1 MIYRRYSRLLFSFSV
16 SIALIAL
23 ALDPE
28 YDRQHQHHDAE
39 YPRADTDIRRPAERA
54 VLPLPDHHLFG
65 GLIKGLVIV
74 VPLAE
79 IAFDIVRN
87 GHDCTFDLNGSFR
100 QKERHSW
107 SRFSEVFRTN
117 WKAGIIPSILFLLC
131 FAALLKGMIALWNG
145 AVAGTVSW
153 LLFSGAAFIA
163 VVIVGILSVLF
174 PMLSRFENSLGALLK
189 NTVMLS
195 LSHLPRAIALGVINS
210 VSLFLC
216 VRLVVPLF
224 FLPGLAALI
233 SSLFIEPMFKP
244 YMGEEK

>member
-1 MIYRRYSRLLFSFSV
+1 MFRNLFAPDSHLMVFMGKLTDCIFLSLFFV
-16 SIALIAL
+16 VCCFGVVTTGASIAAL
-23 ALDPE
+23 
-28 YDRQHQHHDAE
+28 YDA
-39 YPRADTDIRRPAERA
+39 
-54 VLPLPDHHLFG
+54 
-65 GLIKGLVIV
+65 
-74 VPLAE
+74 
-79 IAFDIVRN
+79 
-87 GHDCTFDLNGSFR
+87 TFRSFR

-153 LLFSGAAFIA
+153 LLFSGVAFIA

-195 LSHLPRAIALGVINS
+195 LAHLPRAIALGVINS

-224 FLPGLAALI
+224 FLPSLAALI

-244 YMGEEK
+244 YMGAEE